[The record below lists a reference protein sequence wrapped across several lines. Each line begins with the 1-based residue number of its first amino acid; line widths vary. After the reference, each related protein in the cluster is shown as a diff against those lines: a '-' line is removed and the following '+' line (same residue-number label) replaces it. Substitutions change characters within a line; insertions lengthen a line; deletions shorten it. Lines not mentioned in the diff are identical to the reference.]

1 VHVDAARGRP
11 DRCCRHAREW
21 SQRQRLRRSFG
32 AGPCFAG
39 CAPWHRGTR
48 LARRKSRTSDHG
60 LVRHRRRAWC
70 GIGAAMSVPRWCCS
84 SFWPNRWRDEDQAR
98 VSSAVLTG
106 QQARLACIGQPWFG
120 RYQTNPRSSS
130 SDGLRT
136 SARIAAFRAVITQ
149 DPHPCPA
156 AKVRAVNCS
165 ATGTASGARDSA
177 GTCVLAI
184 GERRRVA
191 AGPRCARFGWL
202 VPLPQKVPERAF
214 LKLDSWGGWPC
225 ARW

>member
-1 VHVDAARGRP
+1 MLLAVALIGVADMRVSGARGNASDVLSVLALASP
-11 DRCCRHAREW
+11 AVLLGIVALAWPGGNRE
-21 SQRQRLRRSFG
+21 RR
-32 AGPCFAG
+32 
-39 CAPWHRGTR
+39 TM
-48 LARRKSRTSDHG
+48 
-60 LVRHRRRAWC
+60 AWC

-120 RYQTNPRSSS
+120 RYQTNPRPSS

-136 SARIAAFRAVITQ
+136 SARIDAFRAVITQ

-214 LKLDSWGGWPC
+214 LKLDSWGGGH
-225 ARW
+225 ARDGR